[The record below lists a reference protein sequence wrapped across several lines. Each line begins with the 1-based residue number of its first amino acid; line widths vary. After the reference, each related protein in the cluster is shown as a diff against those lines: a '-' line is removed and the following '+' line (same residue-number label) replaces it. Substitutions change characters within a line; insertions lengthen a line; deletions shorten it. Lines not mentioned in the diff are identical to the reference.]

1 MPGIS
6 GVWMIF
12 LINQNYNS
20 PITATWRSLEGRG
33 KGGQGVAVK
42 VDVIWKVHIQSS
54 VLRF

>member
-1 MPGIS
+1 
-6 GVWMIF
+6 MIF